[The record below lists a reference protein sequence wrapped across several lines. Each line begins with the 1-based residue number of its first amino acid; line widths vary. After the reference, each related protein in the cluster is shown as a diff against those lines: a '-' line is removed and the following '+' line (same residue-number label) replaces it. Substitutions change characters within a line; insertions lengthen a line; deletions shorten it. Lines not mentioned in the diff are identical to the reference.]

1 MKLQLN
7 RLTSRIFVIIYL
19 LATLIWRF
27 LFEAQL
33 IGSAFLSIVI
43 GAFFL
48 FFLWALIKSKF
59 LNPEWF
65 WFEDADRKSVV

>member
-7 RLTSRIFVIIYL
+7 RVTSRIFVIIYL
-19 LATLIWRF
+19 ASTLVWRF
-27 LFEAQL
+27 LFESQL
-33 IGSAFLSIVI
+33 IGSALLSIVI

-48 FFLWALIKSKF
+48 LFLWALIKSKF

-65 WFEDADRKSVV
+65 WFEDALKN

>member
-7 RLTSRIFVIIYL
+7 RITSRIFVVLYIF
-19 LATLIWRF
+19 ATLVWRF

-43 GAFFL
+43 GALFL
-48 FFLWALIKSKF
+48 LFLWALIKSKF
-59 LNPEWF
+59 LSPEWF
-65 WFEDADRKSVV
+65 WFEEVLKS

>member
-1 MKLQLN
+1 MKFQLN
-7 RLTSRIFVIIYL
+7 RSVSRVFVVIYL
-19 LATLIWRF
+19 FATLIWRF

-33 IGSAFLSIVI
+33 IGNALVSVII

-48 FFLWALIKSKF
+48 IFLWALIKSKF

-65 WFEDADRKSVV
+65 WFEDVFKKA

>member
-7 RLTSRIFVIIYL
+7 RITSRIFVVLYIF
-19 LATLIWRF
+19 ATLVWRF

-33 IGSAFLSIVI
+33 IGSAFLSMVI
-43 GAFFL
+43 GALFL
-48 FFLWALIKSKF
+48 LFLWALIKSKF

-65 WFEDADRKSVV
+65 WFEEVLKS

>member
-7 RLTSRIFVIIYL
+7 RTTSRIFVILYL
-19 LATLIWRF
+19 ASTLVWRF

-33 IGSAFLSIVI
+33 IGSVFLSIVI

-59 LNPEWF
+59 LTPEWF
-65 WFEDADRKSVV
+65 WFEDALKNA

>member
-7 RLTSRIFVIIYL
+7 RITSRIFVVLYIF
-19 LATLIWRF
+19 ATLVWRF

-33 IGSAFLSIVI
+33 IGSAFLSMII
-43 GAFFL
+43 GALFL
-48 FFLWALIKSKF
+48 LFLWALIKSKF

-65 WFEDADRKSVV
+65 WFEEALKS

>member
-7 RLTSRIFVIIYL
+7 RITSRIFVVLYIF
-19 LATLIWRF
+19 ATLVWRF

-33 IGSAFLSIVI
+33 IGSAFLSMVI
-43 GAFFL
+43 GALFL
-48 FFLWALIKSKF
+48 LFLWALIKSKF

-65 WFEDADRKSVV
+65 WFEEALKS

>member
-7 RLTSRIFVIIYL
+7 RTTSRIFVVLYIF
-19 LATLIWRF
+19 ATLVWRF

-43 GAFFL
+43 GALFL
-48 FFLWALIKSKF
+48 LFLWALIKSKF

-65 WFEDADRKSVV
+65 WFEEALKN

>member
-7 RLTSRIFVIIYL
+7 RITSRIFVVLYIF
-19 LATLIWRF
+19 ATLVWRF

-33 IGSAFLSIVI
+33 IGSAFLSMII
-43 GAFFL
+43 GALFL
-48 FFLWALIKSKF
+48 LFLWALIKSKF

-65 WFEDADRKSVV
+65 WFEEVLKS